1 VAVAIVMDRIS
12 VIGKDS
18 WKQTLAGAAIRG
30 YHWPHA
36 ASREREKMKQD
47 RGWGRLTRRI
57 PIGVIGVSTKRV
69 LARRD
74 RKWKGRESE

>member
-1 VAVAIVMDRIS
+1 
-12 VIGKDS
+12 
-18 WKQTLAGAAIRG
+18 
-30 YHWPHA
+30 
-36 ASREREKMKQD
+36 MKQD
-47 RGWGRLTRRI
+47 CGWGRLTRRI